1 MTNAQRKPIS
11 QSLEDFSPTKEIFED
26 GFYLDHDG
34 SEGFALRI
42 KGIDPISFT
51 QSDWEELHEKWRSL
65 LWLSANEEIQVV
77 FRKHTNFESVLKGKL
92 DDLNLLRDKLRKR
105 LYWNQIDELIQSIRN
120 QSQIFESSII
130 LTYRKFT
137 GARPSMQKRSEVSL
151 HKKEL
156 EDRLQTLQYQLEEM
170 GLPSEHLKKKEIEKA
185 IFQSLNCSSY
195 ISSPSLSEEWP
206 DIEITPQSLKVD
218 GDNIRTL
225 YLNKLPEE
233 YSELGM
239 LRAICQL
246 PFSFSLGVRL
256 RGKKIG
262 PVKKRFERKRQIF
275 FGMASKK
282 ATGDPASE
290 VQFREADELLRR
302 LSEQNDSLLDMTFT
316 ISLRGQDELL
326 LRHCLNAIYSAQ
338 SSLHQLEFAESPINA
353 FDCFLETIPLFYGR
367 VFHEHSILS
376 SNALAFLPLY
386 EPYAGDQASILT
398 YKTRDGS
405 LYHLNPASHRLA
417 NYNWLVSGTSGA
429 GKSFF
434 VNSILLQSLVLDPR
448 IWIVDI
454 GGSYNKLTQFLGGKV
469 IGLDVEQG
477 FQIGPFFMPKVNNES
492 EERRRREHIE
502 IVFREMCRDE
512 GKLPSIEERAILS
525 EALEPLFEAE
535 KLPEHPIQSLCQKL
549 LARNDS
555 KAKRLAL
562 LLRRWAYP
570 NFFGSFLDNSNPLEI
585 SDDIVTFDLKG
596 LQEFEELSRVVQLII
611 CSALWNSLR
620 ERRRFTYIVLDEVAF
635 SLLKYQPQFVDELVS
650 TVRKHFAGVITVVQG
665 IEKITSN
672 NIAGASILNNSARKV
687 ILQQRGQT
695 KGWEEPLA
703 VNPTE
708 AQLIRTLGRVKG
720 QYSDVFLM
728 DEEKR
733 SLLRFIPD
741 DLTYWLSTSDS
752 RDNEMLQSALGTFE
766 GHYSD
771 QIFEFI
777 KGRRAA

>member
-1 MTNAQRKPIS
+1 MTNALKKPEI
-11 QSLEDFSPTKEIFED
+11 QSLEDFFPAKKISDD

-34 SEGFALRI
+34 SQGFVLKL

-65 LWLSANEEIQVV
+65 LWLQPNEELQIV
-77 FRKHTNFESVLKGKL
+77 FRKHTSFEGVLKTKL
-92 DDLNLLRDKLRKR
+92 DELNLLQDPLRKR
-105 LYWNQIDELIQSIRN
+105 LYWNQLDNLIQSIRSE
-120 QSQIFESSII
+120 SQIFESTI
-130 LTYRKFT
+130 LLAYRRFDGTK
-137 GARPSMQKRSEVSL
+137 PSTQKRAGVAL
-151 HKKEL
+151 RKKEL

-170 GLPSEHLKKKEIEKA
+170 GLPTKHLNKIEIEEE
-185 IFQSLNCSSY
+185 IFQSLNNSSY
-195 ISSPSLSEEWP
+195 VSSSSLSEEWP
-206 DIEITPQSLKVD
+206 DIEITPQSLKVG
-218 GDNIRTL
+218 GDQIRTL

-246 PFSFSLGVRL
+246 PFSFSLCVRL

-262 PVKKRFERKRQIF
+262 PVKKKFERKRQIL

-316 ISLRGQDELL
+316 ISLRGTDELF
-326 LRHCLNAIYSAQ
+326 LRHCLNAFYSTQ
-338 SSLHQLEFAESPINA
+338 SSLHQLEFSESPVNS
-353 FDCFLETIPLFYGR
+353 FDCFLETIPLFYGQ
-367 VFHEHSILS
+367 VFHQHSILS
-376 SNALAFLPLY
+376 SNALAFLPFY
-386 EPYAGDQASILT
+386 EAHAGDKASILT

-405 LYHLNPASHRLA
+405 LYHLDPVSHRLA

-434 VNSILLQSLVLDPR
+434 VNSILLQSLALNPR

-454 GGSYNKLTQFLGGKV
+454 GGSYNKLTKFLGGKLV
-469 IGLDVEQG
+469 GLDVEQG
-477 FQIGPFFMPKVNNES
+477 FQMGPFFMPKFDNEM

-525 EALEPLFEAE
+525 DTLEPLFAQE
-535 KLPEHPIQSLCQKL
+535 KLPEHPIQSLCEKL
-549 LARNDS
+549 LDRKDE

-585 SDDIVTFDLKG
+585 SDDIITFDLKG

-650 TVRKHFAGVITVVQG
+650 TVRKHFAGVIIVVQG
-665 IEKITSN
+665 IEKVTSN
-672 NIAGASILNNSARKV
+672 HIAGASILNNSAIKV
-687 ILQQRGQT
+687 ILQQRGQA

-708 AQLIRTLGRVKG
+708 AQLIRTLGRIKG
-720 QYSDVFLM
+720 QYSDAFLM
-728 DEEKR
+728 DEERR
-733 SLLRFIPD
+733 SVLRFIPD
-741 DLTYWLSTSDS
+741 NLTYWLSSSDS
-752 RDNEMLQSALGTFE
+752 RDNELLEESIKDMDGPF
-766 GHYSD
+766 SD
-771 QIFEFI
+771 RIFKFLE
-777 KGRRAA
+777 RTQAA